1 MFDHPKF
8 GLIPC
13 ISTIADIEEGE
24 EVIKTIFYSS
34 LPQTY
39 YNMKNEFSDTI
50 SLEHRSLWGTGTTW
64 RSPPSGTSWPG
75 STASSGRR
83 ASSTRTGWS
92 APSENQSLHS
102 VLTGAR
108 SFGLCTIQNKL
119 PRVQWILDQF
129 LLYSMGTTR
138 GTCDKYRVWP
148 SLVRIHNPEGCQLSS
163 QAGTSRN
170 TTFFCATC

>member
-1 MFDHPKF
+1 MFAVVIGLPCKFSTQDQPQLPAQRFVLLILNIFFKLFFLSGQFVVFDHPKF

-24 EVIKTIFYSS
+24 EVIKIIFYSS

-92 APSENQSLHS
+92 APSENQFLHS

-108 SFGLCTIQNKL
+108 SFGLCMIQNKL
-119 PRVQWILDQF
+119 PRVQ
-129 LLYSMGTTR
+129 
-138 GTCDKYRVWP
+138 
-148 SLVRIHNPEGCQLSS
+148 
-163 QAGTSRN
+163 
-170 TTFFCATC
+170 